1 MECWR
6 NNEKYHLFCCSASL
20 HLLHCTLKE
29 SEAFC
34 KPFPVHLL
42 NHVWCDLLRIWN
54 KSIISSLCF
63 QLPVAF
69 SPFPH
74 GPTGI
79 LSEKKYFFPYF
90 SQSAHIHH
98 TLLKHIG
105 VFFFFPIG
113 HKNEESCTLNVMHT
127 LYTIR
132 VHVIACHYCSIL
144 NRLYLL
150 HLWIFLGFPTKGQ
163 SFRLYW
169 SIGMKIYN
177 I

>member
-42 NHVWCDLLRIWN
+42 NHVWCDLLRIWD

-105 VFFFFPIG
+105 VCFFFPIG